1 MSPDT
6 GDILILNLITR
17 RPFWMRSTTL
27 ATQIKEK
34 AAGQADFGGLEVTR
48 SEPYHMYVESD
59 GLIIPYI
66 IEMEGEFSTAILG

>member
-1 MSPDT
+1 
-6 GDILILNLITR
+6 
-17 RPFWMRSTTL
+17 MRSTTL

-66 IEMEGEFSTAILG
+66 IEMEGEFSTVTLG